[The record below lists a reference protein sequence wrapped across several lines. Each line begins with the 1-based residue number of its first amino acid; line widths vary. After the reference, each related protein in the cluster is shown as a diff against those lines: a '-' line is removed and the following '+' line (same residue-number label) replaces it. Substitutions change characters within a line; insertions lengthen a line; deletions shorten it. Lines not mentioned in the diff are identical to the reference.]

1 MAVIQQITA
10 AQAAGA
16 SIPPWNDVAYTIGAE
31 STNAITVKCEVL
43 GYSSA
48 LALPIVFDA
57 YLSEASDGE
66 GLTGTALSGDWADGG
81 DGNLHYQIVTGKAA
95 RWQTNDSGSCQITMT
110 HSGARNIYLVILLPT
125 GLLSVSDVI
134 AFT

>member
-1 MAVIQQITA
+1 MAVIPMTTA
-10 AQAAGA
+10 ANAAGA
-16 SIPPWNDVAYTIGAE
+16 PVPGWNDVTYTIGTE
-31 STNAITVKCEVL
+31 SANAITVKVEIL
-43 GYSSA
+43 GYSEA

-66 GLTGTALSGDWADGG
+66 GQTSTALSGGWADGG
-81 DGNLHYQIVTGKAA
+81 DGNLHFQFSTSKSA

-110 HSGARNIYLVILLPT
+110 HSGARTVYLCVMLPN
-125 GLLSVSDVI
+125 GLISVSDVI

>member
-16 SIPPWNDVAYTIGAE
+16 SIPPWADCKFTIGTE
-31 STNAITVKCEVL
+31 SGNAITTKMEIL
-43 GYSSA
+43 GYSEA
-48 LALPIVFDA
+48 LALPVVFDA
-57 YLSEASDGE
+57 YISEASDGE
-66 GLTGTALSGDWADGG
+66 GMTGTALSGDWADGG

-110 HSGARNIYLVILLPT
+110 HSGARNIYLVILLPN
-125 GLLSVSDVI
+125 GLLSVSAVI

>member
-1 MAVIQQITA
+1 MAVIPMTTA
-10 AQAAGA
+10 ANAAGA
-16 SIPPWNDVAYTIGAE
+16 PVPGWNDVTYTIGTE
-31 STNAITVKCEVL
+31 SANAITVKVEIL
-43 GYSSA
+43 GYSEA

-66 GLTGTALSGDWADGG
+66 GQTSTALSGGWADGG
-81 DGNLHYQIVTGKAA
+81 DGNLHFQFSTSKSA

-110 HSGARNIYLVILLPT
+110 HSGARNVYLCVMFPN
-125 GLLSVSDVI
+125 GLISVSDVI

>member
-16 SIPPWNDVAYTIGAE
+16 SIPPWADCTFTIGTE
-31 STNAITVKCEVL
+31 SANAITTKVEIL
-43 GYSSA
+43 GYSEA
-48 LALPIVFDA
+48 LALPVVFDA
-57 YLSEASDGE
+57 YISEASDGE

-95 RWQTNDSGSCQITMT
+95 RWQTNDAGSCQITMT
-110 HSGARNIYLVILLPT
+110 HSGARNVYLVILLPN

>member
-1 MAVIQQITA
+1 MAVIAMTTA

-16 SIPPWNDVAYTIGAE
+16 PVPGWNDITYTIGTE
-31 STNAITVKCEVL
+31 STNIITVKVEIL

-48 LALPIVFDA
+48 LKLPIVFDA

-66 GLTGTALSGDWADGG
+66 GMTGTALSGDWADGG
-81 DGNLHYQIVTGKAA
+81 DGSLFFQISSGKYA
-95 RWQTNDSGSCQITMT
+95 RWQTNDSGSCQIAMT
-110 HSGARNIYLVILLPT
+110 HSGARNVYLVILLPN
-125 GLLSVSDVI
+125 GLLSVSAVI

>member
-1 MAVIQQITA
+1 VTF
-10 AQAAGA
+10 
-16 SIPPWNDVAYTIGAE
+16 SIGTE
-31 STNAITVKCEVL
+31 SANAITVKVEVL
-43 GYSSA
+43 GYSDA

-66 GLTGTALSGDWADGG
+66 GQTSTALSGGWADGG
-81 DGNLHYQIVTGKAA
+81 DGNLHFQFSTSKSA

-110 HSGARNIYLVILLPT
+110 HSGARNVYLCIMMPT
-125 GLLSVSDVI
+125 GLLAVSDVI

>member
-16 SIPPWNDVAYTIGAE
+16 SIPPWADCTFTIGTE
-31 STNAITVKCEVL
+31 SANAITTKVEIL
-43 GYSSA
+43 GYSEA
-48 LALPIVFDA
+48 LALPVVFDA
-57 YLSEASDGE
+57 YISEASDGE

-110 HSGARNIYLVILLPT
+110 HSGARNIYLVILLPN

>member
-1 MAVIQQITA
+1 MTTA

-16 SIPPWNDVAYTIGAE
+16 PVPGWNDITFTIGSE
-31 STNAITVKCEVL
+31 STNVITVKCEIL

-48 LALPIVFDA
+48 LKLPIVFDA

-66 GLTGTALSGDWADGG
+66 GMTGTALSGDWADGG
-81 DGNLHYQIVTGKAA
+81 DGSLFFQISSGKYA
-95 RWQTNDSGSCQITMT
+95 RWQTNDSGSCQIAMT
-110 HSGARNIYLVILLPT
+110 HSGARNVYLVILLPN
-125 GLLSVSDVI
+125 GLLSVSAVI

>member
-16 SIPPWNDVAYTIGAE
+16 SIPPWNDVTFTIGSE
-31 STNAITVKCEVL
+31 SANAITVKVEVL
-43 GYSSA
+43 GYSEA
-48 LALPIVFDA
+48 LALPVVFDA

-66 GLTGTALSGDWADGG
+66 GQTSTVLSGGWADGG
-81 DGNLHYQIVTGKAA
+81 DGNLHFQFSTSKSA

-110 HSGARNIYLVILLPT
+110 HSGARNVYLCILAPT
-125 GLLSVSDVI
+125 GLVVVSDVI

>member
-1 MAVIQQITA
+1 MAVIEMTTA

-16 SIPPWNDVAYTIGAE
+16 AVPGWNDVTYTIGTE
-31 STNAITVKCEVL
+31 SANAITVKAEIL
-43 GYSSA
+43 GYST
-48 LALPIVFDA
+48 ALPLPITFEA

-66 GLTGTALSGDWADGG
+66 GMTGTALSGDWADGG

-110 HSGARNIYLVILLPT
+110 HSGARNVYLVILLPN
-125 GLLSVSDVI
+125 GLISVSDVI

>member
-16 SIPPWNDVAYTIGAE
+16 SIPPWNDVTYTIGTE
-31 STNAITVKCEVL
+31 SANAITVKCEVL
-43 GYSSA
+43 GYSAA

-57 YLSEASDGE
+57 YISEASDGE

>member
-16 SIPPWNDVAYTIGAE
+16 SIPPWNDVTYTIGTEAA
-31 STNAITVKCEVL
+31 NAITVKVEIL
-43 GYSSA
+43 GYSEA

-66 GLTGTALSGDWADGG
+66 GQTSTVLSGGWADGG
-81 DGNLHYQIVTGKAA
+81 DGNLHFQFSTSKSA

-110 HSGARNIYLVILLPT
+110 QTGARTVYLCVIAPT
-125 GLLSVSDVI
+125 GLVIVSDAI
-134 AFT
+134 TFA

>member
-81 DGNLHYQIVTGKAA
+81 DGSLFFQISSGKYA

-110 HSGARNIYLVILLPT
+110 HSGARNLYLVILLPT
-125 GLLSVSDVI
+125 GLLAVSDVL
-134 AFT
+134 AWT

>member
-1 MAVIQQITA
+1 MAVIQQVTA

-16 SIPPWNDVAYTIGAE
+16 SIPPWADCTFTIGTE
-31 STNAITVKCEVL
+31 SANAITTKVEIL

-48 LALPIVFDA
+48 LALPVVFDA
-57 YLSEASDGE
+57 YISEASDGE

-95 RWQTNDSGSCQITMT
+95 RWQTNDAGSCQITMT
-110 HSGARNIYLVILLPT
+110 HSGARNVYLCILAPT
-125 GLLSVSDVI
+125 GLVVVSDVI

>member
-1 MAVIQQITA
+1 MAVIAMTTA

-16 SIPPWNDVAYTIGAE
+16 PVPGWNDITFTIGSE
-31 STNAITVKCEVL
+31 SGNVITVKCEVL

-48 LALPIVFDA
+48 LKLPIVFDA

-66 GLTGTALSGDWADGG
+66 GMTGTALSGDWADGG
-81 DGNLHYQIVTGKAA
+81 DGSLFFQISSGKYA
-95 RWQTNDSGSCQITMT
+95 RWQTNDSGSCQIAMT
-110 HSGARNIYLVILLPT
+110 HSGARNVYLVILLPN
-125 GLLSVSDVI
+125 GLLSVSAVI

>member
-16 SIPPWNDVAYTIGAE
+16 SIPPWNDVTFTIGSEAA
-31 STNAITVKCEVL
+31 NAITVKVEIL

-48 LALPIVFDA
+48 LALPVVFDA
-57 YLSEASDGE
+57 YLSEASHGE
-66 GLTGTALSGDWADGG
+66 GQTSTALSGGWADGG
-81 DGNLHYQIVTGKAA
+81 DGNLHFQFSTSKSA

-110 HSGARNIYLVILLPT
+110 HSGARNLYLCILMPT
-125 GLLSVSDVI
+125 GLIAVSDVI

>member
-16 SIPPWNDVAYTIGAE
+16 SIPPWNDVTFTIGTE
-31 STNAITVKCEVL
+31 SANAITVKVEVL
-43 GYSSA
+43 GYSEA
-48 LALPIVFDA
+48 LALPVVFDA

-66 GLTGTALSGDWADGG
+66 GQTSTALSGGGADGG
-81 DGNLHYQIVTGKAA
+81 DGNLHFQFSASKSA

-110 HSGARNIYLVILLPT
+110 HTGARTVYLCILAPT
-125 GLLSVSDVI
+125 GLVIASDAI

>member
-10 AQAAGA
+10 AEAAGA
-16 SIPPWNDVAYTIGAE
+16 SIPPWNDVTYTIGTEAA
-31 STNAITVKCEVL
+31 NAITVKVEIL
-43 GYSSA
+43 GYSEA

-66 GLTGTALSGDWADGG
+66 GQTSTVLSGGWADGG
-81 DGNLHYQIVTGKAA
+81 DGNLHFQFSTSKSA

-110 HSGARNIYLVILLPT
+110 QTGARTVYLCVIAPT
-125 GLLSVSDVI
+125 GLVIVSDAI
-134 AFT
+134 TFA

>member
-1 MAVIQQITA
+1 MAVIEMTTA

-16 SIPPWNDVAYTIGAE
+16 AVPGWNDVSYAIGSA
-31 STNAITVKCEVL
+31 SANAITVKCEIM
-43 GYSSA
+43 GYSTA
-48 LALPIVFDA
+48 LALPITFEA

-66 GLTGTALSGDWADGG
+66 GMPGTALSGDWADGG

-110 HSGARNIYLVILLPT
+110 HSGARNVYLGILLPN

>member
-1 MAVIQQITA
+1 MAVIPMTTA
-10 AQAAGA
+10 ANAAGA
-16 SIPPWNDVAYTIGAE
+16 PVPGWNDVTYTIGSEAA
-31 STNAITVKCEVL
+31 NAITVKVEVL
-43 GYSSA
+43 GYSEA

-66 GLTGTALSGDWADGG
+66 GQTSTALSGGWADGG
-81 DGNLHYQIVTGKAA
+81 DGNLHFQFSTSKSA

-110 HSGARNIYLVILLPT
+110 HTGARNVYLCVMLPN
-125 GLLSVSDVI
+125 GLISVSDVI

>member
-16 SIPPWNDVAYTIGAE
+16 SIPPWNDVTFTIGTE
-31 STNAITVKCEVL
+31 SANAITVKVEVL

-66 GLTGTALSGDWADGG
+66 RQTSTVLSGGWADGG
-81 DGNLHYQIVTGKAA
+81 DGNLHFQFSTSKSA

-110 HSGARNIYLVILLPT
+110 HSGARNVYLCIMMPT
-125 GLLSVSDVI
+125 GLLAVSDVI

>member
-1 MAVIQQITA
+1 MAVIAMTTA

-16 SIPPWNDVAYTIGAE
+16 PVPGWNDITFTIGSE
-31 STNAITVKCEVL
+31 STNVITVKCEVL

-48 LALPIVFDA
+48 LKLPIVFDA

-66 GLTGTALSGDWADGG
+66 GMTGTALSGDWADGG
-81 DGNLHYQIVTGKAA
+81 DGSLFFQISSGKYA
-95 RWQTNDSGSCQITMT
+95 RWQTNDSGSCQIAMT
-110 HSGARNIYLVILLPT
+110 HSGARNIYLVILLPN
-125 GLLSVSDVI
+125 GLLSVSAVI

>member
-16 SIPPWNDVAYTIGAE
+16 SIPPWADCTFTIGTE
-31 STNAITVKCEVL
+31 SANAITTKVEIL
-43 GYSSA
+43 GYSEA
-48 LALPIVFDA
+48 LALPVVFDA
-57 YLSEASDGE
+57 YISEASDGE
-66 GLTGTALSGDWADGG
+66 GMTGTALSGDWADGG

-110 HSGARNIYLVILLPT
+110 HSGARNIYLVILLPN

>member
-16 SIPPWNDVAYTIGAE
+16 SIPPWADCKFTIGTE
-31 STNAITVKCEVL
+31 SANAITTKVEIL
-43 GYSSA
+43 GYSEA
-48 LALPIVFDA
+48 LALPVVFDA
-57 YLSEASDGE
+57 YISEASDGE

-110 HSGARNIYLVILLPT
+110 HSGARNIYLVILLPN

>member
-16 SIPPWNDVAYTIGAE
+16 SIPPWNDVKYTIGAE
-31 STNAITVKCEVL
+31 STNIITVKCEVL
-43 GYSSA
+43 GYSAA

-66 GLTGTALSGDWADGG
+66 GLTGTALSADWADGG
-81 DGNLHYQIVTGKAA
+81 DGSLFFQISSGKYA
-95 RWQTNDSGSCQITMT
+95 RWQTNDSGSCQIAMN
-110 HSGARNIYLVILLPT
+110 HSGVRTLYLVILLPT
-125 GLLSVSDVI
+125 GLLAVSDAI
-134 AFT
+134 TWA